1 MTISRRKF
9 IQLLGMAS
17 ASIVVSSGL
26 NGCQSNDSN
35 TVNIAFNHGVASGD
49 PLENNVIIWTR
60 VTPEKNTS
68 LEVSWEVAE
77 DEAFTTLVNTD
88 KTNVSSDTDYTLKVD
103 VQNLEIGKQ
112 YFYRFQCNGVYSPI
126 GKTKT
131 LMSDSAESV
140 KFAVFSCAN
149 FPAGFFHVYDAAANR
164 AQDIDAVLHLG
175 DYIYE
180 YDIDGY
186 PDAGS
191 GEDINRVHQPTN
203 ECITLEDY
211 RIRYAQYRSD
221 KALQNLHAALPFIC
235 VWDDHEIANDAYISG
250 AENHD
255 ESEGDFFE
263 RRASAIKA
271 WYEWLPVR
279 APDIEADR
287 IKTYRRFDFGSI
299 VSLMML
305 DTRII
310 GRDKQLDYFDYYS
323 QDGVFDAVSFQ
334 ADMSDTSRSLL
345 GNEQLSWLQGQLQD
359 SVSKGQTW
367 QVLGQQVL
375 MAKMNLPSSILQLD
389 PITGKPNP
397 ANLAIYQQ
405 TATAYQSL
413 VTAVVTDL
421 TIQGD
426 LEAYAANIPNF
437 STLNAAEQGIALTLA
452 VQENDPARYGIIF
465 ITLTSEEQTTLQ
477 TYGNLL
483 DSSLNPAIPYNL
495 DAWDGY
501 AVEREIV
508 FATAQSLS
516 ANLVVLAGD
525 THNAWASNLTDLNG
539 DKVGVEFATSSV
551 SSPGMEKYLS
561 IPVGAEVSVETGI
574 LQLINDL
581 VFANMT
587 QRGYLEI
594 EFTQNEV
601 IGEWLLIDRGL
612 EKIAETPVIKSVKT
626 LRSNLG
632 QPNLIS

>member
-35 TVNIAFNHGVASGD
+35 NVSISFNHGVASGD
-49 PLENNVIIWTR
+49 PLENKVIIWTR
-60 VTPEKNTS
+60 VTPEENAS
-68 LEVSWEVAE
+68 LEVSWEVSE
-77 DEAFTTLVNTD
+77 DEAFTSLVNTD
-88 KTNVSSDTDYTLKVD
+88 SSIVSSDTDYTLKVD
-103 VQNLEIGKQ
+103 VQNLEVGKQ
-112 YFYRFQCNGVYSPI
+112 YYYRFLCNDVYSPI
-126 GKTKT
+126 GRTQT
-131 LMSDSAESV
+131 LVADSAESV

-149 FPAGFFHVYDAAANR
+149 FPAGFFHIYDAATRR
-164 AQDIDAVLHLG
+164 AEDIDAVLHLG

-180 YDIDGY
+180 YDKDGY

-191 GEDINRVHQPTN
+191 GEDINRVHQPIH
-203 ECITLEDY
+203 ECLTLDDY
-211 RIRYAQYRSD
+211 RTRYAQYRSD
-221 KALQNLHAALPFIC
+221 IALQNLHASLPFIC
-235 VWDDHEIANDAYISG
+235 VWDDHEIANDAYING

-255 ESEGDFFE
+255 ETEGDFFE
-263 RRASAIKA
+263 RRTSAIKA

-279 APDIEADR
+279 APEIEAER

-334 ADMSDTSRSLL
+334 ADMGDTTRTLL

-375 MAKMNLPSSILQLD
+375 MAKMSLPSSILQLD
-389 PITGKPNP
+389 PNTGKPDP
-397 ANLAIYQQ
+397 TNLAIYQQ
-405 TATAYQSL
+405 TATAYQAL

-421 TIQGD
+421 TIQSD
-426 LEAYAANIPNF
+426 LESYAANIPDFN
-437 STLNAAEQGIALTLA
+437 TLSATEQGIALTLA
-452 VQENDPARYGIIF
+452 VQTNDPERYGGIF
-465 ITLTSEEQTTLQ
+465 STLTPEEQTTLQ
-477 TYGNLL
+477 TYGDLL
-483 DSSLNPAIPYNL
+483 DASVNPAIPYNL

-501 AVEREIV
+501 AAEREIV
-508 FATAQSLS
+508 YATAQSLS

-539 DKVGVEFATSSV
+539 DTVGVEYATPSV

-561 IPVGAEVSVETGI
+561 IPVGAEASVENGI
-574 LQLINDL
+574 MQLINDL

-587 QRGYLEI
+587 QRGYLEMT
-594 EFTQNEV
+594 FTQNDV
-601 IGEWLLIDRGL
+601 TGEWLVIDRGL
-612 EKIAETPVIKSVKT
+612 EKFSETPVIKLVKT
-626 LRSNLG
+626 LRSSINE
-632 QPNLIS
+632 PSLI